1 MKSLVNKTQKELVVD
16 KSRFIAVLFPLA
28 SENDVKPLLEAIRKE
43 HPDARHIP
51 YAYRFGDKSR
61 ASDDGEPSGSAG
73 RPLLELLTNKAL
85 DRVLLVVVRYFG
97 GVLLG
102 AGRLLRTF
110 SLAGKEA
117 IAAADWLELVDY
129 RGFRLILSYENFEN
143 LRRLARESDAI
154 LSDIVYNDKVAA
166 TLYSETLLGAD
177 LLSRFS
183 GDVVITELPTERRL
197 KPQKE

>member
-1 MKSLVNKTQKELVVD
+1 MKSLVNKIEKELVVE
-16 KSRFIAVLFPLA
+16 KSRFIAMLFPLT
-28 SENDVKPLLEAIRKE
+28 SESDVKSLLDTVKRE

-51 YAYRFGDKSR
+51 YAYRYGDKSR

-73 RPLLELLTNKAL
+73 RPLLDLLTKKEL
-85 DRVLLVVVRYFG
+85 DQVLLVVVRYFG

-117 IAAADWLELVDY
+117 IAAAEWAELVEDRGY
-129 RGFRLILSYENFEN
+129 RVILSYENFEN
-143 LRRLARESDAI
+143 LKRLARETGAM
-154 LSDIVYNDKVAA
+154 LTDIVYNDKVAA
-166 TLYSETLLGAD
+166 TLYSDTLLASD

-183 GDVVITELPTERRL
+183 GAIVINELASQRRL
-197 KPQKE
+197 KPHKE